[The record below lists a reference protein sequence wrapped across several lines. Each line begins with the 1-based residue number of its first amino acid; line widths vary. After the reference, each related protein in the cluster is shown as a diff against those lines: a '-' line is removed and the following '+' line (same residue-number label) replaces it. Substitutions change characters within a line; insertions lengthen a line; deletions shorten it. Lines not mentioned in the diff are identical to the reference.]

1 MKRRFVLTLMLAL
14 SLATLHAELT
24 KEQSGR
30 ITKTVGQIIGQ
41 IHYRQTQLNDEI
53 SKHHLKNYLNALDF
67 GHMIFLQS
75 DVDSFE
81 KLYATRLDDQVRFGN
96 LRPAHQIFQRY
107 LERLAERQQ
116 MVTALLK
123 KPMDL

>member
-14 SLATLHAELT
+14 PLATLHAELT

-53 SKHHLKNYLNALDF
+53 SKHHLKNYLNTLDF

-81 KLYATRLDDQVRFGN
+81 KLYGTRLDD
-96 LRPAHQIFQRY
+96 
-107 LERLAERQQ
+107 
-116 MVTALLK
+116 
-123 KPMDL
+123 